1 MFFTPA
7 EFNRLHNQQFKECNQ
22 IYAEIARHCGL
33 SETAFWLLYM
43 LRENGAP
50 MTQADLCAE
59 LCLSKQTVNS
69 ALKSLERTGHIRLE
83 TAPNDRRSK
92 RVSLTDAGCAAAA
105 QTVDPILTM
114 EEAVAARLSDEERT
128 VILDLGHR
136 CLALL
141 REEAQRFMQDGG
153 VR

>member
-1 MFFTPA
+1 MLVTPA

-33 SETAFWLLYM
+33 SETAFWLLYS

-69 ALKSLERTGHIRLE
+69 ALKSLENAGHIRLE

-92 RVSLTDAGCAAAA
+92 QVSLTDAGRAAAA
-105 QTVDPILTM
+105 QTVDPILAM
-114 EEAVAARLSDEERT
+114 EEAAAARLSDEERT
-128 VILDLGHR
+128 AMLDFDRRYLT
-136 CLALL
+136 LF
-141 REEAQRFMQDGG
+141 REEAQRFMQNGG
-153 VR
+153 AH

>member
-22 IYAEIARHCGL
+22 VYAELARHCGL
-33 SETAFWLLYM
+33 SETAFWLLYT

-50 MTQADLCAE
+50 MTQADLCTE

-69 ALKSLERTGHIRLE
+69 ALKNLEGDGLIHLE

-92 RVSLTDAGCAAAA
+92 QVSLTDAGCAAAA
-105 QTVDPILTM
+105 RTVDPILAM
-114 EEAVAARLSDEERT
+114 EETAAARLSDEERT
-128 VILDLGHR
+128 AMLDLGRRHI
-136 CLALL
+136 ALL
-141 REEAQRFMQDGG
+141 HEEAQRLMQNGG
-153 VR
+153 AH